1 MLNVQVRVKYENDWT
16 ADLER
21 YDVQGQF
28 LASTFRDRRYLGIIT
43 FDITHDDYEPVL
55 ETIKQHD
62 NTESVNVIESSK
74 VEHDDRITLTARIR
88 GNYLEYTP
96 LQILLYEGYLPFGA
110 FGELRNGD
118 MLFDL
123 LVEDR
128 DSISESVALLQEFG
142 SVQVERITN
151 DFRSHV
157 VPSVTEWQNLLGSIP
172 ERQRVILNTA
182 LEMGYYE
189 LPRKTTLDEIAD
201 EVGVAKTTVSQHLR
215 KAEDAFVEFI
225 VPYVNLASK

>member
-43 FDITHDDYEPVL
+43 LDVSAADYENVL
-55 ETIKQHD
+55 ETIEEHET
-62 NTESVNVIESSK
+62 TESVVVIESSK
-74 VEHDDRITLTARIR
+74 IERDERVAVTARIR
-88 GNYLEYTP
+88 GRYLEYTP

-110 FGELRNGD
+110 FGDLRNGSI
-118 MLFDL
+118 LFDL

-128 DSISESVALLQEFG
+128 ESISESVALLKEFG
-142 SVQVERITN
+142 SVQVERISN
-151 DFRSHV
+151 DFQSEV
-157 VPSVTEWQNLLGSIP
+157 VPSVTEWQNLLGSFS
-172 ERQRVILNTA
+172 ERQRTVVNTA

-189 LPRKTTLDEIAD
+189 LPREATLEEIAD
-201 EVGVAKTTVSQHLR
+201 EAGVAKTTVSQHLR
-215 KAEDAFVEFI
+215 KAENELIKFVL
-225 VPYVNLASK
+225 PYVNLTTN